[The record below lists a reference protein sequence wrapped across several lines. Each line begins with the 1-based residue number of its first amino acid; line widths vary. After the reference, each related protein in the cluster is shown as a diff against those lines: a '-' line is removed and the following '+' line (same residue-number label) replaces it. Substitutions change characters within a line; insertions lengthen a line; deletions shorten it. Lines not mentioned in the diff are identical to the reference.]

1 MRISGLTKENLTDE
15 IIGRVLFTGLED
27 NGENAD
33 CIIVLGSRKASVYRV
48 PVAVEAYKSQ
58 RSDKIIMCGGKI
70 CDFPEGRMSEAQHM
84 RDCAESL
91 GVKSEDIL
99 MDEYSMNTV
108 ENILQAL
115 VLLQRNFGLNRIHK
129 VLLVTVSYHMRR
141 SLCIA
146 EYYFPAHIQVIPCP
160 AQDTHTRKDNWM
172 NNPEGRDRAF
182 AEVSKIILSVKNGLF
197 PDFEL

>member
-1 MRISGLTKENLTDE
+1 MLISELTKENLTDE
-15 IIGRVLFTGLED
+15 VIGKVLFTGLED
-27 NGENAD
+27 TGEKAD

-48 PVAVEAYKSQ
+48 PVAVKAYQ
-58 RSDKIIMCGGKI
+58 DHRSDKIIMCGGKVR
-70 CDFPEGRMSEAQHM
+70 DFPEGPMSEAQNM
-84 RDCAESL
+84 RNCAESL

-115 VLLQRNFGLNRIHK
+115 VLLQRNFGLNQVHK

-146 EYYFPAHIQVIPCP
+146 EYLFPAHIQVIPCP
-160 AQDTHTRKDNWM
+160 AEDIHTRKDNWM
-172 NNPEGRDRAF
+172 NNPEGRDRALT
-182 AEVSKIILSVKNGLF
+182 EVNKIILSVKNGLF